1 MVPKPPEPRKSSS
14 IDYLGVQRKKRSDAS
29 EREGGYAMHNW
40 DAYGGSLEEQGTG
53 DGIGVIF
60 NKARQIEEGAKR
72 KEQLMKVAKGVSIPD
87 AIECNDMLI
96 DAIKAKLSLLDK
108 F

>member
-1 MVPKPPEPRKSSS
+1 
-14 IDYLGVQRKKRSDAS
+14 
-29 EREGGYAMHNW
+29 MHNW
-40 DAYGGSLEEQGTG
+40 EAYGGSLEEQGSLNSG
-53 DGIGVIF
+53 LGSVF
-60 NKARQIEEGAKR
+60 NKARQIEENAKR
-72 KEQLMKVAKGVSIPD
+72 KEQLMKVSKGVSIPD